1 MTSLQQAVNE
11 LYADSF
17 VNAHGVRVSDDDLPS
32 FSQAHDSFDALDDAK
47 EQLSDLA
54 MMADAPKPSD
64 PHKISDPAK
73 AIIFL
78 LAGNA
83 YFTVRSMKTGQRYT
97 FRVSMP
103 KPDENRFPQTWKQN
117 WKANQAPV
125 HFVSYLSGTSNESD
139 YTYLGMIKNGQ
150 FMSTRKSAHLASSTV
165 FKAFSFVFSHLV
177 RVQMPPQ
184 AEIWHEGRCGRC
196 GRKLTVPESIE
207 AGIGP
212 ECATRMQ

>member
-1 MTSLQQAVNE
+1 MTSLQAAVNE

-17 VNAHGVRVSDDDLPS
+17 VNAHGVRVGDDDLPS
-32 FSQAHDSFDALDDAK
+32 FSPAHDSFDALDSKK
-47 EQLSDLA
+47 EQLSDFA
-54 MMADAPKPSD
+54 MMTDAPKPSD

-83 YFTVRSMKTGQRYT
+83 YFTVRSMKTGTRYT
-97 FRVSMP
+97 FRVSAG
-103 KPDENRFPQTWKQN
+103 
-117 WKANQAPV
+117 KAREGYCRWCRSNPCHCVQP
-125 HFVSYLSGTSNESD
+125 HFVSYMSGSSNESD
-139 YTYLGMIKNGQ
+139 YTYLGMIQKGE
-150 FMSTRKSAHLASSTV
+150 FKATKASSHLASSTV